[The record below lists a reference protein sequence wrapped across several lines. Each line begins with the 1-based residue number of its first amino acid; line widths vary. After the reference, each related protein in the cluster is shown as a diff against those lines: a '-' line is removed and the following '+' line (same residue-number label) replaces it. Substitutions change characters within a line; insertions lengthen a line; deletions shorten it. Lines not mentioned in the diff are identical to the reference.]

1 MAGSKPWS
9 FADAITGCQDATSA
23 APKVVLYYCNFSFPS
38 RKCLIALYEKNVE
51 FEAFHLN
58 QTAGEQY
65 QRWYLEMNPRGQ
77 VPVLKHGERVVTES
91 ARILEYIDLQFG
103 TATQLFPSIPYS
115 TRVKVEKLI
124 RYTYFS
130 IV

>member
-1 MAGSKPWS
+1 M
-9 FADAITGCQDATSA
+9 TGCQDATSA
-23 APKVVLYYCNFSFPS
+23 APKIVLYYCNFSFPS

-103 TATQLFPSIPYS
+103 TATQLFSIYS
-115 TRVKVEKLI
+115 LLNSGQSRKINQVHVLF
-124 RYTYFS
+124 YCLN
-130 IV
+130 